1 MLPDM
6 KITKKLPFVMIA
18 FALLSAIAT
27 GVIAF
32 VNARDSMIGSA
43 QDKLTSL
50 LESRKSSLQQYF
62 DTIEHDVQFH
72 AQSPLVINALQ
83 DFSNSWEALPND
95 KEAVLRDNYIF
106 QNPYPVGNKGALLA
120 AEDGS
125 QYSRV
130 HRQYHPAFSNMVEA
144 RFFYDLFLFDPQGN
158 LIYTVNKESDFAT
171 NIETGQ
177 WKDTQLA
184 TLFRDINENPQA
196 GLIDYADFMPY
207 EPTSDKPASF
217 IGAPVFN
224 AQYQYL
230 GILIYQLPI
239 EPLNNIMQVTAGM
252 GETGETYL
260 VGDDFLMRSD
270 SRFLE
275 QSSILSTEA
284 DTYSVRQGL
293 AGESAVGVIYD
304 YRDISVFSAYTP
316 IDFMGTRWVMLAE
329 VDREEVLRDVYSMSR
344 FLLFS
349 GVLIAVAISFLGYML
364 AADISH
370 PIATMTQIIRNLSR
384 NKLDDNISVN
394 NRKDEVGEMADA
406 MVILKQNAVE
416 QESLKAQFKYV
427 AEHDVLTGLRT
438 RQYALEEL
446 DCLMKQADKDGTKLV
461 LMFIDLDDFKHIN
474 DVYGHNVGDDTL
486 CLIAKGLQEC
496 ARSDDIIARVGGDE
510 FIIILPNIKSIK
522 DSHIVVNKISSAMKS
537 LLLKQEEGE
546 SNKKLTLSI
555 GLAIYPDDAVNAAS
569 LLKNADRAMYTVKRN
584 GKNNLDYWKQD
595 MDSNNLLDN

>member
-1 MLPDM
+1 M

>member
-1 MLPDM
+1 M

-384 NKLDDNISVN
+384 NKLDDNISVSHQ
-394 NRKDEVGEMADA
+394 
-406 MVILKQNAVE
+406 QN
-416 QESLKAQFKYV
+416 YT
-427 AEHDVLTGLRT
+427 H
-438 RQYALEEL
+438 
-446 DCLMKQADKDGTKLV
+446 
-461 LMFIDLDDFKHIN
+461 
-474 DVYGHNVGDDTL
+474 
-486 CLIAKGLQEC
+486 
-496 ARSDDIIARVGGDE
+496 
-510 FIIILPNIKSIK
+510 
-522 DSHIVVNKISSAMKS
+522 SHSHGIH
-537 LLLKQEEGE
+537 
-546 SNKKLTLSI
+546 
-555 GLAIYPDDAVNAAS
+555 
-569 LLKNADRAMYTVKRN
+569 
-584 GKNNLDYWKQD
+584 
-595 MDSNNLLDN
+595 